1 MTEPEPL
8 VTVYVV
14 NGTCTS
20 ADPGPGPKTLPAAEA
35 LALIGMKYAVAGDR
49 PPDGMGGT
57 PEPATRAFPAVQ
69 GRVRAAQS
77 N

>member
-1 MTEPEPL
+1 M
-8 VTVYVV
+8 TVYLSVGV
-14 NGTCTS
+14 RTS
-20 ADPGPGPKTLPAAEA
+20 GGPGPGAKTLPQPEA
-35 LALIGMKYAVAGDR
+35 LALINMKYAVAGDR

-57 PEPATRAFPAVQ
+57 PEPSARPFPAVQ